1 MCGLILA
8 RGYSDWEIEEAM
20 RSMYYRGKD
29 GKQGVTQR
37 GEWTLGHVRLAIQDL
52 TDASSQPVTRKDF
65 SLAYVGELFGL
76 PKGANELQTV
86 LNAYET
92 EGPFGFQHFDGFWA
106 IAAIHDNNTAQVF
119 VDYLSQKPLYYWE
132 DFNIV
137 CSELD
142 PMFKLE
148 ERPAFDEIYMANV
161 IKFGYDCTGRTPY
174 VGIRQLAPGTALTLQ
189 KYKEQAQTYTY
200 WHWDQ
205 IKPRV
210 NNLKTLLTK
219 ATFDRLVG
227 DREVGLLLSGGL
239 DSSIIYS
246 ILQNADASVRCFS
259 VENGESEFL
268 PSGPDIEPLITFA
281 HSPSLPEVVEAM
293 QCPVD
298 LGSMVPQY
306 MLGEALKNRGL
317 NVCLSGD
324 GADELFGGYRR
335 SLVYDSQASDVF
347 MELPYYHLPRLDR
360 LMMRHTVELRTPFLA
375 PEVIA
380 FALQLPYEERTQKE
394 ALKEAF
400 KDSVPKRI
408 IERIKHP
415 LKTHAVINGSIQ
427 YRKDLVELFTC

>member
-8 RGYSDWEIEEAM
+8 RDYADFEIQAALDKM
-20 RSMYYRGKD
+20 SYRGKD
-29 GKQGVTQR
+29 KKSGITER
-37 GEWTLGHVRLAIQDL
+37 GSWILGHVRLAIQDL
-52 TDASSQPVTRKDF
+52 SEASAQPVDREHF

-76 PKGANELQTV
+76 PAEANELQTV
-86 LNAYET
+86 VDTYQK
-92 EGPFGFQHFDGFWA
+92 EGPWGFQKFDGFWA
-106 IAAIHDNNTAQVF
+106 IAAIWEDKAQVF

-132 DFNIV
+132 RFHIV

-142 PMFKLE
+142 PMFELE
-148 ERPAFDEIYMANV
+148 EKPEFDHIYLANV

-174 VGIRQLAPGTALTLQ
+174 QGIRQIPSGTMLELSGNASPAISLPYWNWNKVKIESYDLKELVTTATL
-189 KYKEQAQTYTY
+189 
-200 WHWDQ
+200 
-205 IKPRV
+205 
-210 NNLKTLLTK
+210 N
-219 ATFDRLVG
+219 RLVG

-246 ILQNADASVRCFS
+246 ILKEADVRLRCFS
-259 VENGESEFL
+259 IENGESEFL
-268 PSGPDIEPLITFA
+268 PYGVEAMPKGHTEIEEALK
-281 HSPSLPEVVEAM
+281 AM

-306 MLGEALKNRGL
+306 ELGQALKDRGL

-335 SLVYDSQASDVF
+335 AMEYDSQASDIF

-375 PEVIA
+375 PQVVA
-380 FALQLPYEERTQKE
+380 YALLVQYESRTQKQL
-394 ALKEAF
+394 LKWAF

-408 IERIKHP
+408 LNRVKHP
-415 LKTHAVINGSIQ
+415 LKSEAVIQGGIQ
-427 YRKDLVELFTC
+427 YRKHLVGLFTC

>member
-8 RGYSDWEIEEAM
+8 RGYSPKNVKAALDKME
-20 RSMYYRGKD
+20 YRGKD
-29 GKQGVTQR
+29 GKYGITER
-37 GEWTLGHVRLAIQDL
+37 GGWVLGHVRLAIQDL
-52 TDASSQPVTRKDF
+52 TDASSQPVTRKGF

-76 PKGANELQTV
+76 PPGTNELQTV
-86 LNAYET
+86 IDTYEIA
-92 EGPFGFQHFDGFWA
+92 GAFGFQNFDGFWA
-106 IAAIHDNNTAQVF
+106 IAAIHDDDTAKVF
-119 VDYLSQKPLYYWE
+119 VDYLGQKPLYYWE
-132 DFNIV
+132 YFNIV

-142 PMFKLE
+142 AMFELE
-148 ERPAFDEIYMANV
+148 EKPDFDQVYLSNV
-161 IKFGYDCTGRTPY
+161 MKFGYDCTGRTPY
-174 VGIRQLAPGTALTLQ
+174 VGIRQLAPGTVLRLAPGCIGSVST
-189 KYKEQAQTYTY
+189 YIYWDWAQV
-200 WHWDQ
+200 
-205 IKPRV
+205 KPRT
-210 NNLKTLLTK
+210 NDLKALLTK
-219 ATFDRLVG
+219 ATLNRLAG

-246 ILQNADASVRCFS
+246 ILKEANVKLRCFS
-259 VENGESEFL
+259 VENGESEYL
-268 PSGPDIEPLITFA
+268 PDDIEPLIGFNFA
-281 HSPSLPEVVEAM
+281 PPLGEVVEAM

-306 MLGEALKNRGL
+306 MLAEALKARGL

-324 GADELFGGYRR
+324 GSDELFGGYRR
-335 SLVYDSQASDVF
+335 ALVYDSQSSDIF

-380 FALQLPYEERTQKE
+380 FALQLPYEERTQKQ
-394 ALKEAF
+394 ALKQAF

-415 LKTHAVINGSIQ
+415 LKTHAVISGSIQ